1 MNTSERL
8 KIARQERKAAQREV
22 REHYQIALE
31 KELAHKAQ
39 LALRR
44 ETETLVQKKAR
55 EEFQRRQAIYCDC
68 PEMDPDWRNLPKYCD
83 REG

>member
-8 KIARQERKAAQREV
+8 KIARQERKAAQKELK
-22 REHYQIALE
+22 EHHQIELE
-31 KELAHKAQ
+31 KEEARKAQ

-55 EEFQRRQAIYCDC
+55 EEFQRKQAIYCNC
-68 PEMDPDWRNLPKYCD
+68 PLMDPNWRELPNDCD
-83 REG
+83 RES